1 MKYIQTYERYNFID
15 LLELQEFEKG
25 IEFIENTY
33 ERLNIEETFDC
44 LVDLEELIPKFGIG
58 HLSPYLLRP
67 SIGLQNLR
75 CLGQT
80 KETKFLRAADYFAK
94 KQNIH
99 GSNQYGQYI
108 TSALVGLSMKH
119 QDLEWGNAL
128 GTEAVSNYFKNKIKE
143 ESEEFKSQ
151 IEDGWIPCFA
161 IHQKLNLNVVS
172 DDRVITILDDIR
184 KRLEGYLDKTIIFL
198 PPQSEFTILIID
210 NKYLSRYN

>member
-1 MKYIQTYERYNFID
+1 MKYIKTYERYNFID
-15 LLELQEFEKG
+15 LLQLEEFEKE
-25 IEFIENTY
+25 IELIEKTY
-33 ERLNIEETFDC
+33 DELNLQDTFDC
-44 LVDLEELIPKFGIG
+44 LVDLEELIPNFGIG

-67 SIGLQNLR
+67 NIGLQNLR

-80 KETKFLRAADYFAK
+80 VETRFLRAADYFAK

-99 GSNQYGQYI
+99 EHNQYGQYV
-108 TSALVGLSMKH
+108 TSALVGLSMKN
-119 QDLEWGNAL
+119 QNLQWK
-128 GTEAVSNYFKNKIKE
+128 TVFEAPSVSDYFKNKIKE

-151 IEDGWIPCFA
+151 IDLGFIPCFA
-161 IHQKLNLNVVS
+161 IHQKLNLNVIS
-172 DDRVITILDDIR
+172 DDRVITILDDVR